1 MGDDGFDDLDN
12 FGFFLTDE
20 DLADPDDAAV
30 ANPLVG
36 RGGGAGV
43 PAAGPQGRTWR
54 PPRRGSRRATGPGP
68 GHRRATR
75 PAPDPERPSLLCLMT
90 TETERPKSGA

>member
-43 PAAGPQGRTWR
+43 PAAG
-54 PPRRGSRRATGPGP
+54 APGP
-68 GHRRATR
+68 RIPTR
-75 PAPDPERPSLLCLMT
+75 QEDRKTVRSFSKA
-90 TETERPKSGA
+90 